1 MVSGIS
7 SEAGLQELCR
17 IGVALSEE
25 KDTNKLLEM
34 IASMAR
40 HYTNAEG
47 CTFYLCN
54 EEKGCLDFSVVQNER
69 LAIYQ
74 TGPDRESD
82 WPSVPLYLA
91 DGSENHGNVSAHC
104 ALTGQTVNISD
115 VYHETGYD
123 FCSTRAFD
131 RAAGYRSRSMLLV
144 PMQDKQGDVIGVL
157 QLLNARSNADGVIID
172 FPEEAVGMVKGLAS
186 QASVSVV
193 NVQLLNRLKKFTSLG
208 VALSAEKNIHTLLE
222 MIATMARQYTHAEGC
237 TVYLCN
243 EARDILEFAVI
254 QNEKLDIFL
263 KMDGE
268 KREWPLIS
276 LYLADGSENHRNVS
290 AHCVLTREIISIH
303 DVYSEDGFDFSG
315 TREFDAIS
323 NYRSKSMLLV
333 PMTDHE
339 DEVIG
344 VLQLINAR
352 RGISRHVSDFP
363 EEDIELVSGLASQ
376 AAVAVTNV
384 RLVKGMEKLLH
395 SFVQCIAAA
404 IDEKSPYTAGHIQRV
419 ARLTEMMVSG
429 INATQTGPF
438 ADVHFSEEQR
448 EEINLAAWMHDIG
461 KITTPEHVVDK
472 TTKLETIFD
481 RIELVRLR
489 IELLRKE
496 QEIASLR
503 SGLTSERNQPC
514 PSAGA
519 KQEHDFDRIFQF
531 IRRAN
536 IGGEFMRDEDLVEI
550 ERIAS
555 LRFELDG
562 KSTPLLNENEVEC
575 CSIRKGT
582 LTEKERQIIN
592 HHVAVGIRMLES
604 LPFLKKWARVP
615 EYAGMH
621 HEKLDGSGYPKGKR
635 GEEISLPARI
645 LAVADVFEALTAS
658 DRPYTVGRSLAEALR
673 IMELMVKAFHLD
685 GAICD
690 FLVESGIVSRYVAEH
705 LADKQQGHY
714 CWNGKEYQDFLPV

>member
-1 MVSGIS
+1 MENGIS
-7 SEAGLQELCR
+7 LEAGLQELCR
-17 IGVALSEE
+17 VGVALSEE
-25 KDTNKLLEM
+25 KDINKLLEM
-34 IASMAR
+34 IASVAR
-40 HYTNAEG
+40 RYTNAEG
-47 CTFYLCN
+47 CTLYLCN

-91 DGSENHGNVSAHC
+91 DGSENHDNVSAHC
-104 ALTGQTVNISD
+104 ALTGQTVHISD
-115 VYHETGYD
+115 VYHDTGYD
-123 FCSTRAFD
+123 FRSTRVFD
-131 RAAGYRSRSMLLV
+131 RAAGYRSCSMLLV
-144 PMQDKQGDVIGVL
+144 PMQDKQGGVIGVL
-157 QLLNARSNADGVIID
+157 QLLNARSKADAAIID
-172 FPEEAVGMVKGLAS
+172 FPEEAVGMVKTLAS

-193 NVQLLNRLKKFTSLG
+193 NVRLLNRLKKFTSLG

-222 MIATMARQYTHAEGC
+222 MIATMARQYTRAEGC

-243 EARDILEFAVI
+243 EVRDVLEFAVI
-254 QNEKLDIFL
+254 QNEKLDISL
-263 KMDGE
+263 MMDGE

-276 LYLADGSENHRNVS
+276 LYLEDGSENHRNVS

-315 TREFDAIS
+315 TRELDAIS
-323 NYRSKSMLLV
+323 DYRSQSMLLV

-344 VLQLINAR
+344 VLQLLNAR
-352 RGISRHVSDFP
+352 RGISRHISEFS

-384 RLVKGMEKLLH
+384 RLVKGMETLLN

-419 ARLTEMMVSG
+419 ARLTEMMVNG
-429 INATQTGPF
+429 INATRTGPF

-461 KITTPEHVVDK
+461 KITTPEYVVDK

-489 IELLRKE
+489 VELLRKE
-496 QEIASLR
+496 REIAGLR
-503 SGLTSERNQPC
+503 AGQIPASGPGWG
-514 PSAGA
+514 AGEDGPDLD
-519 KQEHDFDRIFQF
+519 QIFQF

-536 IGGEFMRDEDLVEI
+536 IGGEFMGDEDLAEI

-555 LRFELDG
+555 LCFELDG
-562 KSTPLLNENEVEC
+562 QPTPLLNKDEVEC

-582 LTEKERQIIN
+582 LTETERQIIN

-621 HEKLDGSGYPKGKR
+621 HEKLDGSGYPRGKK
-635 GEEISLPARI
+635 GEEISLLARI

-658 DRPYTVGRSLAEALR
+658 DRPYTVGRNLSEALQ
-673 IMELMVKAFHLD
+673 IMEFMVKESHLD
-685 GAICD
+685 GTICD
-690 FLVESGIVSRYVAEH
+690 FLVESGIVSQYVEEF
-705 LADKQQGHY
+705 LADADKKQGHY
-714 CWNGKEYQDFLPV
+714 CWNGKEYQDVLPV